1 MIAVELRNYPVKSI
15 LVVGTYVKETIY
27 IHVVLSQ
34 GQLREEVGVAVQMKK
49 VNCEIYLMRLHPH
62 HIASSQVDSPLPQYL
77 SLDWDLLGEAP
88 QASYG

>member
-34 GQLREEVGVAVQMKK
+34 LQLREDVVVSVQMKN
-49 VNCEIYLMRLHPH
+49 VNF
-62 HIASSQVDSPLPQYL
+62 
-77 SLDWDLLGEAP
+77 
-88 QASYG
+88 